1 MRGTI
6 WIGCLVIL
14 LAGVAPSARADLS
27 IFIQDTT
34 VAQGGYGVVNVWL
47 GSSSPTTDVFNN
59 YSLELQITGGNFL
72 QFANNNPNG
81 PFQSD
86 PTTQNYNYLSASN
99 YIFNQN
105 GQDSLNGLT
114 ASNAGGPVSNTGNQ
128 EFIVG
133 DQSFS
138 FSTYSPSSNNPGDTL
153 LASLVLLYT
162 GPSNSV
168 GATYSV
174 SVVSGGNTSFNQVDP
189 NTFLPISGT
198 DLTYS
203 QDTSQTGYTGTATV
217 SPASISTPE
226 PSSLVIVSIALVFLA
241 CFQGVCCL
249 RRRKVRVLLLD
260 REVSILST
268 PFRQR

>member
-14 LAGVAPSARADLS
+14 LAGVAPAARADLS

-34 VAQGGYGVVNVWL
+34 VTPAGYGVVNVWL

-72 QFANNNPNG
+72 QFANYNPNG

-86 PTTQNYNYLSASN
+86 PQTQNFNYLSASN

-114 ASNAGGPVSNTGNQ
+114 ATNAGGLVSNTGHQ

-138 FSTYSPSSNNPGDTL
+138 FSSYSPSSNNPGDTL

-174 SVVSGGNTSFNQVDP
+174 SVVSGSNTDFNQIDP
-189 NTFLPISGT
+189 NTSLPISGT

-203 QDTSQTGYTGTATV
+203 QDTSQTGYTGIATV

-260 REVSILST
+260 REV
-268 PFRQR
+268 